1 MCACC
6 YIQGCITAFHFFLIG
21 ILYDHNLLVV
31 RHSSPAGIQVSLT
44 SSRGGELF
52 HEQFSNLSLPLE
64 CGENFLRCKDLLVVS
79 NKLDKNVTQFV
90 AAIPVTRAVLLLD
103 IHDNGS
109 ALLLHSSFI
118 VNQTIEDCNPTAIF
132 KITRS
137 IYTMCFN
144 ERTSFLTV
152 IELRIRGS
160 IQLAFFAR
168 PTLRGGSF
176 DYADQVS
183 NFLSVNCTDERY
195 VIFASGTTLTAYAPT
210 NSVMNPTYIPI
221 QCPPQRI
228 EHASGA
234 VFAYCSDRS
243 LSIDIISQKT
253 NTTFYNESGYP
264 FVCPDY
270 PHIKLSA
277 FYTNETYLQYQD
289 LQGGRNLT
297 KVIPITGNGSS
308 FDDSQCFGTGTT
320 FFVYSDNG
328 GIHVVNITLG
338 REINLPLHGYLNHSF
353 LSVIGTRYMV
363 IQEQTQNGT
372 EAEIS
377 VSDSHQNLAEVVR
390 THGQEADLMAVVL
403 SSRYIEPP
411 TPNRTVIILA
421 TSIPIFVVLAVVLVV
436 LVPVVVVCIRRR

>member
-1 MCACC
+1 MCLVTVDLWHAPFSFIGS
-6 YIQGCITAFHFFLIG
+6 YIYEHHLLAV
-21 ILYDHNLLVV
+21 HN
-31 RHSSPAGIQVSLT
+31 SSTGIQVRLVASD
-44 SSRGGELF
+44 GEVIIS
-52 HEQFSNLSLPLE
+52 EEFSNYYLPPE
-64 CGENFLRCKDLLVVS
+64 CGEKFSRCQDLLVLPNEL
-79 NKLDKNVTQFV
+79 NKNETQFV
-90 AAIPVTRAVLLLD
+90 AVIPVTRAVLLLD
-103 IHDNGS
+103 IRDNGS
-109 ALLLHSSFI
+109 GLLLHSSFI

-132 KITRS
+132 KIARS

-144 ERTSFLTV
+144 ERISFLTV
-152 IELRIRGS
+152 IELRIQDS

-195 VIFASGTTLTAYAPT
+195 VIFACGTTLTAYAPT
-210 NSVMNPTYIPI
+210 NSVMNPTYIPS

-328 GIHVVNITLG
+328 GIHVVNITSG
-338 REINLPLHGYLNHSF
+338 REINLSLHGYLNPSF

-403 SSRYIEPP
+403 SSRSVEHP
-411 TPNRTVIILA
+411 TPTRTVIILA
-421 TSIPIFVVLAVVLVV
+421 TSIPIFVLL
-436 LVPVVVVCIRRR
+436 LVVVVVTMVVVYYKFCRR

>member
-1 MCACC
+1 
-6 YIQGCITAFHFFLIG
+6 
-21 ILYDHNLLVV
+21 
-31 RHSSPAGIQVSLT
+31 
-44 SSRGGELF
+44 
-52 HEQFSNLSLPLE
+52 
-64 CGENFLRCKDLLVVS
+64 
-79 NKLDKNVTQFV
+79 
-90 AAIPVTRAVLLLD
+90 
-103 IHDNGS
+103 
-109 ALLLHSSFI
+109 
-118 VNQTIEDCNPTAIF
+118 
-132 KITRS
+132 
-137 IYTMCFN
+137 
-144 ERTSFLTV
+144 
-152 IELRIRGS
+152 
-160 IQLAFFAR
+160 
-168 PTLRGGSF
+168 LRGGSF

-195 VIFASGTTLTAYAPT
+195 VVFASGTTLTAYEPT

-243 LSIDIISQKT
+243 LPIDIVSQKT

-264 FVCPDY
+264 LVCPDY
-270 PHIKLSA
+270 PHIKLYD

-289 LQGGRNLT
+289 LQGSWNFT
-297 KVIPITGNGSS
+297 KAIPITGNGSS

-320 FFVYSDNG
+320 FFVYSDNR
-328 GIHVVNITLG
+328 GIHVVNITSG
-338 REINLPLHGYLNHSF
+338 REINLSLHGYLNLSF
-353 LSVIGTRYMV
+353 LSVIGSCYMV
-363 IQEQTQNGT
+363 IQEAQNGT

-390 THGQEADLMAVVL
+390 TYGQKADLMAVVL
-403 SSRYIEPP
+403 SSRYVEPP